1 MDRDRLI
8 AEIASEHGIRLDQED
23 PIVVAAMINE
33 RLLEEAAAALRRSIT
48 AAADQLS
55 AASVQHLEAAK
66 NSAAALMTD
75 AGAWVAERLK
85 AAGAEASAAVLAQLR
100 QETAKAERASHTAV
114 RAAWVTAAIAA
125 LTLAGMAGF
134 WFAGLGHG

>member
-8 AEIASEHGIRLDQED
+8 AEIAREHGIRLDQED

-33 RLLEEAAAALRRSIT
+33 RLLEEAAAALRRNIT

-85 AAGAEASAAVLAQLR
+85 AAGAEASATVLAQLR
-100 QETAKAERASHTAV
+100 QETAKAERPATP
-114 RAAWVTAAIAA
+114 
-125 LTLAGMAGF
+125 L
-134 WFAGLGHG
+134 FAPPG